1 MERGVRVTQEHKDT
15 TEQEQKTYEKQSQ
28 GVIN

>member
-1 MERGVRVTQEHKDT
+1 MGRGVGVTQEHKDT
-15 TEQEQKTYEKQSQ
+15 TEQEEKTHEKQSQ